1 MAGRVPI
8 GSFLLLI
15 GTATGLAYGLM
26 AVTTPSDQQFY
37 DSLAPDLKRKVDA
50 QRALKQGAQS
60 ELVRE
65 SQAQLDAIKV
75 RPRSSSPLGVRS
87 GTRPR
92 ADAPTH
98 LLQAQNEG
106 PVWADAVDPRKK

>member
-75 RPRSSSPLGVRS
+75 RPHSSSPLGARLEE
-87 GTRPR
+87 R
-92 ADAPTH
+92 DPT
-98 LLQAQNEG
+98 ES
-106 PVWADAVDPRKK
+106 